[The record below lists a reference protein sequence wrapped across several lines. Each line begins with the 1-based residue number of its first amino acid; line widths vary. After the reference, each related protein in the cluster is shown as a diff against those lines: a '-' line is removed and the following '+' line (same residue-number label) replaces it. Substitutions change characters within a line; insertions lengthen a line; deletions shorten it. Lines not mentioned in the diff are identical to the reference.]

1 MEPDSSTNNQPQ
13 ITYRLIA
20 RRTPFLSLPSPPPPL
35 SPFILSTPLSLTSP
49 PSHLPLSLLSRF
61 SSSSF
66 SISPA
71 PRRPL
76 SLPLSS
82 FSSLSFFLS
91 LSSFFLFLVV
101 FFFFLFSFSL
111 FFLFF
116 LRFLIFLS
124 FFVITG
130 VDL

>member
-82 FSSLSFFLS
+82 FSSLTFFLTIS
-91 LSSFFLFLVV
+91 HLPLLFRHHWRRLVKNIGGKPKY
-101 FFFFLFSFSL
+101 
-111 FFLFF
+111 
-116 LRFLIFLS
+116 RWREN
-124 FFVITG
+124 G
-130 VDL
+130 GNYW